1 MSDDVEAPH
10 GYNEDGTPAAP
21 YGYLKD
27 GKTPRKSNR
36 GARPGQR
43 GNGNRARRGSSRP
56 GGSKSPSDKVRK
68 EQLIALGDMAIIS
81 PLAAASFSPMV
92 AKKFGQKQADA
103 LAGDAVI
110 LTQYLP
116 HIADGLIVLSQ
127 SKPGALAW
135 LDQVE
140 DKAPYLLLANVGI
153 QVAKA
158 LVSNHLD
165 PNPRLAN
172 AGRLQAAMRA
182 EQLAQMIEQQA
193 AEMGIRIDDGNEP
206 TTVIVDE
213 DAA

>member
-1 MSDDVEAPH
+1 MADEAAPH
-10 GYNEDGTPAAP
+10 GRGEDGKPLAP

-27 GKTPRKSNR
+27 GVTPRKSNR

-43 GNGNRARRGSSRP
+43 GNGNRAARRRP
-56 GGSKSPSDKVRK
+56 GVKSSSPSDAQRK
-68 EQLIALGDMAIIS
+68 EQLCALGEMGIIA
-81 PLAAASFSPMV
+81 PLAAASFSPFV
-92 AKKFGQKQADA
+92 ANRFGQKQADA

-110 LTQYLP
+110 LTQFLP
-116 HIADGLIVLSQ
+116 DIADGLIVLAQ

-158 LVSNHLD
+158 LVSNHMD
-165 PNPRLAN
+165 PNPRLAK

-182 EQLAQMIEQQA
+182 EQLAAYIEAQA
-193 AEMGIRIDDGNEP
+193 AEMGVSIPDGNEDTIP
-206 TTVIVDE
+206 LQDQ

>member
-1 MSDDVEAPH
+1 MDDDAAPH

-21 YGYLKD
+21 YGYRAD
-27 GKTPRKSNR
+27 GTPRKSNR

-43 GNGNRARRGSSRP
+43 GNGNRARRPTGR
-56 GGSKSPSDKVRK
+56 GTAKSPSDKVRK
-68 EQLIALGDMAIIS
+68 EQLIALGEMGIIS
-81 PLAAASFSPMV
+81 PLAAASFSPV
-92 AKKFGQKQADA
+92 IAKKFGQKQADA

-158 LVSNHLD
+158 LVSNHMD

-182 EQLAQMIEQQA
+182 EQLAQAIEQQA
-193 AEMGIRIDDGNEP
+193 AEMGIRIDDGMEP
-206 TTVIVDE
+206 TVVLDE

>member
-1 MSDDVEAPH
+1 MNDTEAPH
-10 GYNEDGTPAAP
+10 GRDADGTPLAP

-27 GKTPRKSNR
+27 GVTPRKSNR

-43 GNGNRARRGSSRP
+43 GNGNRASRARRP
-56 GGSKSPSDKVRK
+56 GVSTSSQSDKIRK
-68 EQLIALGDMAIIS
+68 EQLCALGEMMLVS
-81 PLAAASFSPMV
+81 PLAAASFSPVV
-92 AKKFGQKQADA
+92 AKKFGQRQADA

-116 HIADGLIVLSQ
+116 GLADGLIVLSQ

-140 DKAPYLLLANVGI
+140 EKAPYLLLANVGI

-158 LVSNHLD
+158 LVSNHMD
-165 PNPRLAN
+165 PNPRLAS

-182 EQLAQMIEQQA
+182 EQLAQAIEAQA
-193 AEMGIRIDDGNEP
+193 AEMGITLNDGNEP
-206 TTVIVDE
+206 TVVLPDE
-213 DAA
+213 EAA

>member
-1 MSDDVEAPH
+1 MTDEAAPH
-10 GYNEDGTPAAP
+10 GRDESGKPLAP
-21 YGYLKD
+21 YGYLRD
-27 GKTPRKSNR
+27 GKTPRKGNR

-43 GNGNRARRGSSRP
+43 GNGNRARTRRP
-56 GGSKSPSDKVRK
+56 GVKASSPTDAQRK
-68 EQLIALGDMAIIS
+68 EQLLAIGDMTIIA
-81 PLAAASFSPMV
+81 PLAAASFSPFI
-92 AKKFGQKQADA
+92 ANRFGQKQTDA

-110 LTQYLP
+110 LTQFMPQL
-116 HIADGLIVLSQ
+116 ADGLIVLAQ

-158 LVSNHLD
+158 LVSNHMD
-165 PNPRLAN
+165 PNPRLAK

-182 EQLAQMIEQQA
+182 EQLAAYIEAQA
-193 AEMGIRIDDGNEP
+193 SEMGVTIPDGNEP
-206 TTVIVDE
+206 TVVLQDE

>member
-1 MSDDVEAPH
+1 MNDEAPH
-10 GYNEDGTPAAP
+10 GRDESGKPLAP

-27 GKTPRKSNR
+27 GTTPRKSNR

-43 GNGNRARRGSSRP
+43 GNGNGARARRPGVKASSP
-56 GGSKSPSDKVRK
+56 TDAQRK
-68 EQLIALGDMAIIS
+68 EQLCALGEMAIIS
-81 PLAAASFSPMV
+81 PLAAASFSPAV

-116 HIADGLIVLSQ
+116 HIADGLIVLAQ
-127 SKPGALAW
+127 SKPGALTW

-165 PNPRLAN
+165 PNPRLAK

-182 EQLAQMIEQQA
+182 EQLAAAIEQQA
-193 AEMGIRIDDGNEP
+193 AEMGISLNDAYED
-206 TTVIVDE
+206 TTIISDE

>member
-1 MSDDVEAPH
+1 MSDETAPH
-10 GYNEDGTPAAP
+10 GRDENGDPLAP
-21 YGYLKD
+21 YGYLVD
-27 GKTPRKSNR
+27 GVTPRKSNR

-43 GNGNRARRGSSRP
+43 GNGNAARRGGGKRP
-56 GGSKSPSDKVRK
+56 GPKSPSDKVRK
-68 EQLIALGDMAIIS
+68 EQLIALGEMGIIS

-116 HIADGLIVLSQ
+116 HLADGLIVLSQ

-193 AEMGIRIDDGNEP
+193 AEMGVRIDDGNEP
-206 TTVIVDE
+206 TVVLDE

>member
-1 MSDDVEAPH
+1 MSDETAPH
-10 GYNEDGTPAAP
+10 GYEDDGVTPRAP
-21 YGYLKD
+21 YGLRAD
-27 GKTPRKSNR
+27 GTPRKSNR

-43 GNGNRARRGSSRP
+43 GNGNRARRTPGRP
-56 GGSKSPSDKVRK
+56 AAKSPSDKVRK
-68 EQLIALGDMAIIS
+68 EQLIALGEMGIIS
-81 PLAAASFSPMV
+81 PLAAASFSPV
-92 AKKFGQKQADA
+92 VTKKFGQKQADA

-140 DKAPYLLLANVGI
+140 DKAPYLLLANVGV

-158 LVSNHLD
+158 LISNHMD

-182 EQLAQMIEQQA
+182 EQLAQAIEQQA

-206 TTVIVDE
+206 TTVIPDE

>member
-1 MSDDVEAPH
+1 MNDEAPH
-10 GYNEDGTPAAP
+10 GRGEDGKPLAP

-27 GKTPRKSNR
+27 GVTPRKSNR

-43 GNGNRARRGSSRP
+43 GNGNGARARRP
-56 GGSKSPSDKVRK
+56 GVKASSPSDAQRK
-68 EQLIALGDMAIIS
+68 DQLCALGEMAIIS
-81 PLAAASFSPMV
+81 PLAAASFSPVV

-110 LTQYLP
+110 LTQFLP
-116 HIADGLIVLSQ
+116 HIADGLIVLAQ

-140 DKAPYLLLANVGI
+140 DKAPYLLLANVGV

-165 PNPRLAN
+165 PNPRLAK

-182 EQLAQMIEQQA
+182 EQLAAAIEQQA
-193 AEMGIRIDDGNEP
+193 AEMGIVLNDYEE
-206 TTVIVDE
+206 TAVIPDE
-213 DAA
+213 EAA

>member
-1 MSDDVEAPH
+1 MSDEAPH

-43 GNGNRARRGSSRP
+43 GNGNRARRAGVT
-56 GGSKSPSDKVRK
+56 SKSPSDKVRK
-68 EQLIALGDMAIIS
+68 EQLIALGEMGIIS

-140 DKAPYLLLANVGI
+140 DKAPYLLLANVGV

-158 LVSNHLD
+158 LISNHLD

-182 EQLAQMIEQQA
+182 EQLAQAIEQQA
-193 AEMGIRIDDGNEP
+193 AEMGIRIDDGAYED
-206 TTVIVDE
+206 TAVIPDE

>member
-1 MSDDVEAPH
+1 MTDEAAPH
-10 GYNEDGTPAAP
+10 GRDEGGEPLAP

-27 GKTPRKSNR
+27 GKTPRKGNR

-43 GNGNRARRGSSRP
+43 GNGNRARPRGP
-56 GGSKSPSDKVRK
+56 GVRAKSPTDAQRK
-68 EQLIALGDMAIIS
+68 EQLIAIGEMTVIS
-81 PLAAASFSPMV
+81 PLAAASFSPFV
-92 AKKFGQKQADA
+92 AKRFGQGQADA

-110 LTQYLP
+110 LTQYMP
-116 HIADGLIVLSQ
+116 NIADGLIVLAQ

-165 PNPRLAN
+165 PNPRLAK

-182 EQLAQMIEQQA
+182 EQLAAYIEAQA
-193 AEMGIRIDDGNEP
+193 AEMGVSIKDGDEP
-206 TTVIVDE
+206 TEVIPDQE
-213 DAA
+213 AA

>member
-1 MSDDVEAPH
+1 MSDEAAPH
-10 GYNEDGTPAAP
+10 GRDENGAPLAP
-21 YGYLKD
+21 YGFLKD

-43 GNGNRARRGSSRP
+43 GNGNGARARRP
-56 GGSKSPSDKVRK
+56 GVKASSPSDAQRK
-68 EQLIALGDMAIIS
+68 EQLCALGEMAIIS
-81 PLAAASFSPMV
+81 PLAAASFSPVV

-110 LTQYLP
+110 LTQFMP
-116 HIADGLIVLSQ
+116 NIADGLIVLAQ
-127 SKPGALAW
+127 SKPGMLGW

-158 LVSNHLD
+158 LVSNHMD
-165 PNPRLAN
+165 PNPRLAK

-182 EQLAQMIEQQA
+182 EQLAAYIEAQA
-193 AEMGIRIDDGNEP
+193 AEMGVSLNEEYED
-206 TTVIVDE
+206 TQVIPE
-213 DAA
+213 QDAA